1 MKSGFKR
8 YVIAWAALAILFNVI
23 AFAAPGWAGIEKYT
37 PVFWT
42 GYACIMLS
50 LIGNLICARIAFRA
64 DSAKKLFYNLPLISI
79 AYTSLIVSII
89 VGGLCMFLPM
99 IPYWI
104 GGIVCAVV
112 LVIFILAVV
121 KANTAAVLVESVDEK
136 VQAKTSFIRNATV
149 EAENLISKAK
159 TPEEKAACKKV
170 YEALRYSDPISSP
183 ESVEREEKIK
193 EKMNEIANVVGTDAT
208 IQTTKTADELI
219 ILINDRNRIVK
230 KLK

>member
-8 YVIAWAALAILFNVI
+8 YVIAWAALTVLFNVI
-23 AFAAPGWAGIEKYT
+23 AFAAPGWAGMEKYT
-37 PVFWT
+37 PVFWI

-50 LIGNLICARIAFRA
+50 LIGNLICARIVFHA

-79 AYTSLIVSII
+79 AYTSLIVSFI

-104 GGIVCAVV
+104 GGIVCAIV
-112 LVIFILAVV
+112 LALFVLAVV

-136 VQAKTSFIRNATV
+136 VQAKTSFIRNAAL

-159 TPEEKAACKKV
+159 TPEEKAACRKV
-170 YEALRYSDPISSP
+170 CEALRYSDPMSSP
-183 ESVEREEKIK
+183 ELAVVEAKITVK
-193 EKMNEIANVVGTDAT
+193 L
-208 IQTTKTADELI
+208 DELAC
-219 ILINDRNRIVK
+219 LLEKDDDENKDDENKDGDDKDNFVFHADS
-230 KLK
+230 LP